1 MAMKRRTFVSGLAIG
16 LAASGLAACGGGDDD
31 WGGGASGGSAGEPV
45 DLADKRV
52 AAMDDYGPGK
62 TFVATEPLEIDML
75 YRDHPGYPFK
85 EDWLYLT
92 TTEER
97 NNVTFAM
104 TQAPLSDYDQRRSL
118 LVGAGDAPSVIP
130 VTYPGQE
137 SQYVSSGVIL
147 PVSDYLDLLPNFQ
160 QKVKDWGL
168 EAEIDSLRQEDGK
181 FYLLPGLLE
190 SARPDYTIA
199 LRTDV
204 LEELGLSEPTTW
216 DEFRETLQAI
226 KDEKGGNYVFS
237 DRWQGEALLQLAAPA
252 FGTSAGWGLGA
263 SFWDSEAGE
272 FIFPGASDEYRQLV
286 EYFAGLVS
294 AGLMDPESFTQ
305 DDDGAHQKL
314 GQEASYAITTNFQEI
329 EVSRTTLDATVGEGN
344 YTLMKIRQPSGPAGD
359 IFGGR
364 RLQSGVMLSSS
375 IAEKDTFVAIMQ
387 WIDWNYYSDEGL
399 EFTKWGVEGETF
411 TRGEDGERQLAEN
424 VNWLG
429 LNGDAPDDLR
439 VEYGMMNG
447 VFMLEHGSS
456 DELVRTLIPEEE
468 VAWQE
473 LMADKQLLDPS
484 PAAPMNED
492 EQEQAGLYQ
501 TALTDYVKQNTLAFI
516 TGQRDLSEWDAYVAE
531 LEGQN
536 MTTYI
541 DLVNGAYQRFQENNG

>member
-1 MAMKRRTFVSGLAIG
+1 MAMKRRTFVGGLAIG
-16 LAASGLAACGGGDDD
+16 LVAGGLAACGGGDDD
-31 WGGGASGGSAGEPV
+31 WGGGSGGGGGEPV
-45 DLADKRV
+45 DLDDKRV
-52 AAMDDYGPGK
+52 AAMDDYEAGT
-62 TFVATEPLEIDML
+62 TFVATEPLEIDIL
-75 YRDHPGYPFK
+75 YRDHPAYPFQ
-85 EDWLYLT
+85 EDWLFLNA
-92 TTEER
+92 TEER

-104 TQAPLSDYDQRRSL
+104 TTAPLSDYDQRRSL

-160 QKVKDWGL
+160 QKVADWGL
-168 EAEIDSLRQEDGK
+168 EDEIDSLRQEDGK

-190 SARPDYTIA
+190 SARPDYTVA
-199 LRTDV
+199 LRMDV
-204 LEELGLSEPTTW
+204 LEELGLEEPSTW

-226 KDEKGGNYVFS
+226 KDAKGGSYVFS

-263 SFWDSEAGE
+263 DFWDAEAGE
-272 FIFPGASDEYRQLV
+272 FVFPGASEEYRQLV
-286 EYFAGLVS
+286 EYFTGLVS
-294 AGLMDPESFTQ
+294 DGLMDPESFTQ
-305 DDDGAHQKL
+305 DDDAAHQKL
-314 GQEASYAITTNFQEI
+314 GQESSYAITTNFQEI
-329 EVSRTTLDATVGEGN
+329 EVARTTLDATLGEGN
-344 YTLMKIRQPSGPAGD
+344 YVLTKIRQPSGPAGD
-359 IFGGR
+359 IVGGGR
-364 RLQSGVMLSSS
+364 LASGVMLSSS
-375 IAEKDTFVAIMQ
+375 IADKDTFVAMMQ

-411 TRGEDGERQLAEN
+411 TLDGNGDRVLADN

-439 VEYGMMNG
+439 VDYGMMNG
-447 VFMLEHGSS
+447 VFLLEHGSS
-456 DELVRTLIPEEE
+456 DDLVRTLIPEEE

-473 LMADKQLLDPS
+473 LMADKDLLDPP
-484 PAAPMNED
+484 PAAPMNES

-501 TALTDYVKQNTLAFI
+501 TALTDYVQQNTLAVI
-516 TGQRDLSEWDAYVAE
+516 TGQRDLSEWDDYVGE

-541 DLVNGAYQRFQENNG
+541 DLVNGAYQRFQENNA

>member
-1 MAMKRRTFVSGLAIG
+1 MAMKRRTFVGGLAIG
-16 LAASGLAACGGGDDD
+16 LVAGGLAACGGGDDD
-31 WGGGASGGSAGEPV
+31 WGGGSGGGGGEPV
-45 DLADKRV
+45 DLDDKRV
-52 AAMDDYGPGK
+52 AAMDDYEAGT
-62 TFVATEPLEIDML
+62 TFVATEPLEIDIL
-75 YRDHPGYPFK
+75 YRDHPAYPFQ
-85 EDWLYLT
+85 EDWLFLNA
-92 TTEER
+92 TEER

-104 TQAPLSDYDQRRSL
+104 TTAPLSDYDQRRSL

-160 QKVKDWGL
+160 QKVADWGL
-168 EAEIDSLRQEDGK
+168 EDEIDSLRQEDGK

-190 SARPDYTIA
+190 SARPDYTVA
-199 LRTDV
+199 LRMDV
-204 LEELGLSEPTTW
+204 LEELGLEEPSTW

-226 KDEKGGNYVFS
+226 KDAKGGSYVFS

-263 SFWDSEAGE
+263 DFWDAEAGE
-272 FIFPGASDEYRQLV
+272 FVFPGASEEYRQLV
-286 EYFAGLVS
+286 EYFTGLVS
-294 AGLMDPESFTQ
+294 DGLMDPESFTQ
-305 DDDGAHQKL
+305 DDDAAHQKL
-314 GQEASYAITTNFQEI
+314 GQESSYAITTNFQEI
-329 EVSRTTLDATVGEGN
+329 EVARTTLDATLGEGN
-344 YTLMKIRQPSGPAGD
+344 YVLTKIRQPSGPAGD
-359 IFGGR
+359 IVGGGR
-364 RLQSGVMLSSS
+364 LASGVMLSSS
-375 IAEKDTFVAIMQ
+375 IADKDTFVAMMQ

-411 TRGEDGERQLAEN
+411 TLDGNGDRVLADN

-439 VEYGMMNG
+439 VDYGMMNG
-447 VFMLEHGSS
+447 VFLLEHGSS
-456 DELVRTLIPEEE
+456 DDLVRTLIPEEE

-473 LMADKQLLDPS
+473 LMADKDLLDPP
-484 PAAPMNED
+484 PAAPMNES

-501 TALTDYVKQNTLAFI
+501 TALTDYVQQNTLAFI
-516 TGQRDLSEWDAYVAE
+516 TGQRDLSEWDDYVGE

-541 DLVNGAYQRFQENNG
+541 DLVNGAYQRFQENNA

>member
-1 MAMKRRTFVSGLAIG
+1 AAGDQPGRPGLIDVLRACERQEISQDEQRLRRTVRPFERPMTVDLHRAPAAPSERFTTMAMKRRTFVSGLAIG
-16 LAASGLAACGGGDDD
+16 LAATGLAACGGGDDD
-31 WGGGASGGSAGEPV
+31 RGGGSGGNGGNEEPV
-45 DLADKRV
+45 DLDDKRV

-75 YRDHPGYPFK
+75 YRDHPDYSYK
-85 EDWLYLT
+85 KDWLLLT

-147 PVSDYLDLLPNFQ
+147 PVSDYVDLLPNFQ
-160 QKVKDWGL
+160 QKVEDWGL
-168 EAEIDSLRQEDGK
+168 QDEIDSLRQEDGK

-190 SARPDYTIA
+190 SARPDYTVA

-204 LEELGLSEPTTW
+204 LEELGLSEPSTW
-216 DEFRETLQAI
+216 DEFRDTLQGI
-226 KDEKGGNYVFS
+226 KDAKGGSYVFS
-237 DRWQGEALLQLAAPA
+237 DRWEGEALLQLAASA
-252 FGTSAGWGLGA
+252 FGTAAGWGLGA
-263 SFWDSEAGE
+263 SFWDAEAGK
-272 FIFPGASDEYRQLV
+272 FIFPAASDEYRQLV
-286 EYFAGLVS
+286 EYFAGLV
-294 AGLMDPESFTQ
+294 ADGLMDAESFTQ
-305 DDDGAHQKL
+305 DDDAAHQKL
-314 GQEASYAITTNFQEI
+314 GQEASYGITTNFQEI

-344 YTLMKIRQPSGPAGD
+344 YKLTKIRQPSGPAGD

-364 RLQSGVMLSSS
+364 RLQSGVMLSSN
-375 IAEKDTFVAIMQ
+375 IADKDTFVAMMH

-399 EFTKWGVEGETF
+399 EFGKWGVEGETF
-411 TRGEDGERQLAEN
+411 TRESDGTRQLADN

-439 VEYGMMNG
+439 VDYGMMNG
-447 VFMLEHGSS
+447 VFLLEHGSS

-473 LMADKQLLDPS
+473 LMADKELLDPP
-484 PAAPMNED
+484 PAAP
-492 EQEQAGLYQ
+492 
-501 TALTDYVKQNTLAFI
+501 
-516 TGQRDLSEWDAYVAE
+516 
-531 LEGQN
+531 
-536 MTTYI
+536 
-541 DLVNGAYQRFQENNG
+541 